1 MVHDDQDAGLAD
13 ASRSAC
19 GAKDDVAVPAAEAA
33 EAAEATEEDVSSS
46 DDDGPLGAEGK
57 PQAGQPQGPVRVRR
71 PKCQR
76 CGRQAIQVAE
86 AVARE
91 RRKAKERAGKALQRA
106 KLKRQERVA
115 AERTKWRKILAE
127 KLEAVRAKAAA
138 DKARKTALFWAKK
151 AANKAARLAVGI
163 PTDGT
168 WVWGGEGGS
177 VPKTMDED
185 AASHCPMALD
195 GSEVAEPS
203 LPALR
208 DSGSAMSPGDLEAVD
223 SPASAAASPTP
234 GGEDACCPSAPA
246 LSHLA
251 PALLG
256 WGSEGAAVVAHA

>member
-19 GAKDDVAVPAAEAA
+19 GAKDDVAVPAAEA
-33 EAAEATEEDVSSS
+33 EEATEEDVSSS

-57 PQAGQPQGPVRVRR
+57 PKAGQPQGPVRVRR

-76 CGRQAIQVAE
+76 CGRQAIQVTE

-106 KLKRQERVA
+106 KLLRQERVA

-138 DKARKTALFWAKK
+138 DKARTALFWAKK

-168 WVWGGEGGS
+168 WVWGGEEDS
-177 VPKTMDED
+177 VPKNMDED

-195 GSEVAEPS
+195 GSEEAEPS
-203 LPALR
+203 PPALR
-208 DSGSAMSPGDLEAVD
+208 DSGAAMSPAADDLEAVA
-223 SPASAAASPTP
+223 SPASAAVSPTT
-234 GGEDACCPSAPA
+234 GNEDRCCPSAPA
-246 LSHLA
+246 SSHLA

>member
-138 DKARKTALFWAKK
+138 DKTLRSSGPRRRPTRRRVWRWESRRTARGCGAG
-151 AANKAARLAVGI
+151 R
-163 PTDGT
+163 
-168 WVWGGEGGS
+168 
-177 VPKTMDED
+177 
-185 AASHCPMALD
+185 
-195 GSEVAEPS
+195 
-203 LPALR
+203 
-208 DSGSAMSPGDLEAVD
+208 
-223 SPASAAASPTP
+223 
-234 GGEDACCPSAPA
+234 
-246 LSHLA
+246 
-251 PALLG
+251 
-256 WGSEGAAVVAHA
+256 GAACRRLWTKTPLRTARWRWTGAR